1 MNELSKNNLKLFTTT
16 SAIVTII
23 SVISLFYM
31 SFAQIL
37 PQKGIYLYPFL
48 FLGVNFLVHLLLLK
62 GAEKSPEDF
71 INYFLMGTSAKLF
84 IYFIF
89 LIVYIMAISKT
100 NNKSFAAVF
109 FVLYTLFTSVEVFA
123 ILKHI
128 KSLDNSKK
136 EKV

>member
-1 MNELSKNNLKLFTTT
+1 VNELSKTNFKFFAIT
-16 SAIVTII
+16 SSIITII
-23 SVISLFYM
+23 SVIALFYM

-48 FLGVNFLVHLLLLK
+48 FLAVNFLVHLLLLK

-84 IYFIF
+84 AYFIF